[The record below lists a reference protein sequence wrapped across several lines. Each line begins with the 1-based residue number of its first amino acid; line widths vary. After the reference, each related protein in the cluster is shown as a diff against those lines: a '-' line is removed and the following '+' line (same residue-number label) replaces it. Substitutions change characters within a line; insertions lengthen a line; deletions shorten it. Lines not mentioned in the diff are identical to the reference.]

1 MHTISVENYLKA
13 IYHLEQRDGGR
24 VKTKSIAGALDISLP
39 SVTSMLK
46 SLSADDLV
54 VYERYKG
61 VTLSE
66 SGRLAALKVVR
77 KHRLIELF
85 LVSTLDYSW
94 DEVHHE
100 AERLEHAISDDLAAR
115 IESFLDFP
123 QFDPHGD
130 PIPAADG
137 TLPSRE
143 AHALPLS
150 SLASGSMACLER
162 VLDQD
167 PELLRHLT
175 RIGLVPGA
183 RVSILE
189 VLPFD
194 GQVNLN
200 IEGSD
205 EPTSVSRA
213 LSNILIVTPL

>member
-13 IYHLEQRDGGR
+13 IYHLEQREGGR
-24 VKTKSIAGALDISLP
+24 VKTKAIADALDISLP

-46 SLSADDLV
+46 SLSSDDLV

-61 VTLSE
+61 VTLSN

-77 KHRLIELF
+77 KHRLVELF

-100 AERLEHAISDDLAAR
+100 AELLEHAVSDELAAR
-115 IESFLDFP
+115 IEAFLDFP

-137 TLPSRE
+137 TLPSRD
-143 AHALPLS
+143 AQS
-150 SLASGSMACLER
+150 VSLATLTAGDHATVER

-175 RIGLVPGA
+175 RVGLTPGA
-183 RVSILE
+183 SVRVVE

-194 GQVNLN
+194 GQMSLDV
-200 IEGSD
+200 IGA
-205 EPTSVSRA
+205 PAPVSVSRS
-213 LSNILIVTPL
+213 LSHILMVSVR

>member
-13 IYHLEQRDGGR
+13 IYHLEQREGGR
-24 VKTKSIAGALDISLP
+24 VKTKSIADALDISLP

-46 SLSADDLV
+46 SLSSDDLV

-66 SGRLAALKVVR
+66 TGRLAALKVVR
-77 KHRLIELF
+77 KHRLVELF

-94 DEVHHE
+94 DEVHRE
-100 AERLEHAISDDLAAR
+100 AELLEHAVSDDLAAR
-115 IESFLDFP
+115 IEAFLDFP

-130 PIPAADG
+130 PIPSADG
-137 TLPSRE
+137 TLPSRD
-143 AHALPLS
+143 AQSVALATLTAGD
-150 SLASGSMACLER
+150 LGTIER

-175 RIGLVPGA
+175 RVGLTPGA
-183 RVSILE
+183 RIRVVE

-194 GQVNLN
+194 GQMTLDVHDA
-200 IEGSD
+200 GD
-205 EPTSVSRA
+205 AVSVSRS
-213 LSNILIVTPL
+213 LSHILMVSAR